1 MKAIILAYFN
11 FDSWIM
17 EETTAAIP
25 LESNSINNI
34 TRASTIEPVM
44 SEMPLTT
51 TEETKEQS

>member
-1 MKAIILAYFN
+1 
-11 FDSWIM
+11 M